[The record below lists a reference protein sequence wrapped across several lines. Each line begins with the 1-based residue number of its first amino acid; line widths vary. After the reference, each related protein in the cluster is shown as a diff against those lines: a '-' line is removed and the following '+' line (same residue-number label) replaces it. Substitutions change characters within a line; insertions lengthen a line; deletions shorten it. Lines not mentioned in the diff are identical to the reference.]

1 MATQSASKESRI
13 AGYDHDDPSLR
24 TGDGGLTIWDLQKM
38 AQEKRFNELND
49 LFDNGLTMNALPV
62 GVCAGTVARVLDM
75 NVAPIPE
82 WLDWFAEKSWRGKIY
97 FSSNNKRVSEGR
109 NRVRSTLVNPLSP
122 FIPMC
127 KFQTVLVDSHPL
139 APKAKSNIVVLD
151 YSDPLTEP
159 YLLERLVKQIPL
171 IDLMVAV
178 KGKYGPVFIGK
189 TWLGSY
195 DEKGGFTASN
205 PDKLCNW
212 YFLDFNEGALRE
224 QRESHWDGSK
234 EEMLDPIPHVNN

>member
-1 MATQSASKESRI
+1 MATLSASTENRV

-38 AQEKRFNELND
+38 AQEKRLNELNE

-62 GVCAGTVARVLDM
+62 GVCAGTAARVLDL
-75 NVAPIPE
+75 NVGSIPE

-109 NRVRSTLVNPLSP
+109 NRVRSSLLNPLSP

-127 KFQTVLVDSHPL
+127 KFKTTLVDSHPL
-139 APKAKSNIVVLD
+139 APKAKSNIVILD

-159 YLLERLVKQIPL
+159 YMLERLVKQIPL

-178 KGKYGPVFIGK
+178 KGKYGPVFVGK
-189 TWLGSY
+189 TWLGRY
-195 DEKGGFTASN
+195 DEKGEFTASN
-205 PDKLCNW
+205 PDKLSNW
-212 YFLDFNEGALRE
+212 YFLDFNEAALKE
-224 QRESHWDGSK
+224 QHESHWDGSK

>member
-1 MATQSASKESRI
+1 MATLSASKESRI

-38 AQEKRFNELND
+38 AQERRLDELND
-49 LFDNGLTMNALPV
+49 LFNDGLTMNALPV
-62 GVCAGTVARVLDM
+62 GVCAGTVARVFDL
-75 NVAPIPE
+75 NVATLPE
-82 WLDWFAEKSWRGKIY
+82 WLDWFAEKHWRGKIY

-109 NRVRSTLVNPLSP
+109 NRVRESLVNPRSP

-127 KFQTVLVDSHPL
+127 KFQTTLVDSHPL
-139 APKAKSNIVVLD
+139 APKAKSNIVILN
-151 YSDPLTEP
+151 YANPLTKP
-159 YLLERLVKQIPL
+159 YPLERIVANVPL

-178 KGKYGPVFIGK
+178 KGKYGSVVIGK
-189 TWLGSY
+189 TWLGRY
-195 DEKGGFTASN
+195 DEKGEFTASN
-205 PDKLCNW
+205 PDKLSNW

-224 QRESHWDGSK
+224 QRESHLDGSS